1 MMETN
6 CTQKEKI
13 QFKPPVIAQV
23 AAMIFGLIFAFSEKY
38 RGWEMVCAL
47 LGAPVVF
54 AGMVR
59 MIIAMYRVAANL
71 TAKRV
76 YDEVG
81 NCIGLAPTRGISIV
95 VALIGFAAII
105 TGFIK
110 IAQSTEFLKI
120 VIIVAVLVLEVFV
133 FCKDVKRFIQ
143 LLKPGKEK

>member
-1 MMETN
+1 METN
-6 CTQKEKI
+6 CTKKERI

-23 AAMIFGLIFAFSEKY
+23 AAMIFGIIFAFSEKNS
-38 RGWEMVCAL
+38 GWEMVGAL
-47 LGAPVVF
+47 LCGPVVF

-59 MIIAMYRVAANL
+59 VIIAMYRVAANL

-76 YDEVG
+76 YDETG
-81 NCIGLAPTRGISIV
+81 NCIGLLPARGFSIV
-95 VALIGFAAII
+95 AALIGFAAII

-120 VIIVAVLVLEVFV
+120 VIIVAALALEVFV

-143 LLKPGKEK
+143 LPKSEKEK